1 MSMTLE
7 LVAQRVDALEKQM
20 KELLDKNA
28 SDEPAT
34 KKPKKEKKEKKSD
47 SDDDKP
53 KTKRTSGYILYSNA
67 HRDEVKEE
75 LSDGE
80 TKAKNTDI
88 MRKLAENWKALD
100 DDGQAEWNAKAKEL
114 KEAAEIN

>member
-1 MSMTLE
+1 MSMTIE
-7 LVAQRVDALEKQM
+7 LVSQRLETLEKQM
-20 KELLDKNA
+20 ALLLAKNA
-28 SDEPAT
+28 SNDPVN
-34 KKPKKEKKEKKSD
+34 KKEKKIKKKSD

-53 KTKRTSGYILYSNA
+53 KTKRVSGYILYSNA

-80 TKAKNTDI
+80 TKAKNTDV

-100 DDGQAEWNAKAKEL
+100 DDGKTQWNDKAKEI
-114 KEAAEIN
+114 KDTAM

>member
-1 MSMTLE
+1 MTLE

-80 TKAKNTDI
+80 TKAKNTDV
-88 MRKLAENWKALD
+88 MCKLAENWKALGD
-100 DDGQAEWNAKAKEL
+100 EGKAEWNAKAKEL